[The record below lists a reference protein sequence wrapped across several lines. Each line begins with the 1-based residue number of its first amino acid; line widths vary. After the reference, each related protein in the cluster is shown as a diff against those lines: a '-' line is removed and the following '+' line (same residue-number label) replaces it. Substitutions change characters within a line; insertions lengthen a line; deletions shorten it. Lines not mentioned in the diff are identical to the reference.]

1 MKKFR
6 ENYGK
11 TSKCG
16 LVSVLHL
23 RKQNEIAKYQY
34 IFRKRN
40 KNRTT
45 CKS

>member
-1 MKKFR
+1 MKKR
-6 ENYGK
+6 IKNYGK

-23 RKQNEIAKYQY
+23 VKQNENAKYLY
-34 IFRKRN
+34 KFRKLN

-45 CKS
+45 GKF